1 MSFDIVGRRPS
12 THEGECFSTNG
23 ASWSPLAL
31 YIQRIAP
38 ELASQ
43 CTHWYTNDGDGLD
56 AEHAAALADR
66 LDVEIREGR
75 CERYLRLFKSE
86 QEMEPDEACDTCG
99 GTGTRRPWPE
109 DGPGNT
115 SAGTKCH
122 VCDGEGMVRPLWTLC
137 PFSVE
142 IVKNF
147 VIFLRACGGF
157 SIL

>member
-1 MSFDIVGRRPS
+1 MSFDIIGQRPS
-12 THEGECFSTNG
+12 TQKGKCFSTNG

-43 CTHWYTNDGDGLD
+43 CTYWYTNDGDGLD

-86 QEMEPDEACDTCG
+86 QEMEPDEACHTCN
-99 GTGTRRPWPE
+99 GTGCRR
-109 DGPGNT
+109 
-115 SAGTKCH
+115 
-122 VCDGEGMVRPLWTLC
+122 CDEKGMVRPLWTLSPC
-137 PFSVE
+137 SVE

>member
-12 THEGECFSTNG
+12 TKKGKCFCTNG

-43 CTHWYTNDGDGLD
+43 CTHWYTNDGDGID

-86 QEMEPDEACDTCG
+86 QEMEPDEA
-99 GTGTRRPWPE
+99 
-109 DGPGNT
+109 
-115 SAGTKCH
+115 
-122 VCDGEGMVRPLWTLC
+122 
-137 PFSVE
+137 
-142 IVKNF
+142 
-147 VIFLRACGGF
+147 
-157 SIL
+157 